1 MHAACLEV
9 NYPAVD
15 SVLSCLVVEGKEDSM
30 ELLVPGLG
38 EGCLRSS
45 KHYDYSWKGSHSC
58 RSCRA
63 LGAGWPQLRKNSDN
77 SSRPQNHLCLFCF
90 QPQIMVYL
98 QWWPSHFAL
107 HWWVVPAHLSS
118 QKDLK
123 GVKDTQSPSRRSTIC
138 SWDDTPVG

>member
-45 KHYDYSWKGSHSC
+45 KHYDYS
-58 RSCRA
+58 
-63 LGAGWPQLRKNSDN
+63 
-77 SSRPQNHLCLFCF
+77 
-90 QPQIMVYL
+90 
-98 QWWPSHFAL
+98 
-107 HWWVVPAHLSS
+107 
-118 QKDLK
+118 
-123 GVKDTQSPSRRSTIC
+123 
-138 SWDDTPVG
+138 